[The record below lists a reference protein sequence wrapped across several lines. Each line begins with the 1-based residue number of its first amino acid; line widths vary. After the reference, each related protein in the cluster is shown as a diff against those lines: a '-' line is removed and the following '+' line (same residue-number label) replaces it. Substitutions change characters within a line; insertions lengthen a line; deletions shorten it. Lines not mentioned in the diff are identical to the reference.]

1 MVHSRDKKS
10 DEKAEKKIGQIDQTK
25 ISEKK
30 VGIQIDWTKKLE
42 QKIEKKKIGPKNG
55 TFK

>member
-10 DEKAEKKIGQIDQTK
+10 DEKATKKNRTK

-30 VGIQIDWTKKLE
+30 IGIQIDWTKKLE
-42 QKIEKKKIGPKNG
+42 QKIEQKKIGPKNG